1 MRLSVFKESFHYLRK
16 ENKTASDF
24 KLKAGLFF
32 RQRILNRFEVPY
44 LELFITTRCN
54 LKCKHCSNLIPS
66 LEQKCNFDAADVIH
80 TVDLLLS
87 KIDCLY
93 RLKIHGGEVFLH
105 PQLREITNYL
115 KTEKKI
121 KSIRLTTN
129 GTVIPS
135 DEVLNS
141 IANSNIVVQISDY
154 DLDNSKV
161 AQLIDKLKSF
171 GISYAYL
178 KEHTWSNMGEF
189 EAREN
194 GRFDECTIKRCT
206 SVFEGKVYVCS
217 RAAIM
222 AKQGIIEDEGVPL
235 SLDRRALRKGIK
247 KIYKGKLSV
256 ACRHCDGDT
265 RFAEVIKAGE
275 QTE

>member
-1 MRLSVFKESFHYLRK
+1 MKLNIREESFHYLRK
-16 ENKTASDF
+16 ENKTESDF
-24 KLKAGLFF
+24 KLKAGIFF
-32 RQRILNRFEVPY
+32 RQRILRKFELPY

-66 LEQKCNFDAADVIH
+66 LESKCNFDAAGVIR

-105 PQLREITNYL
+105 PQLREIIDYL

-135 DEVLNS
+135 DEVLKS
-141 IANSNIVVQISDY
+141 IANGNIVVQISDY
-154 DLDNSKV
+154 DLGNSKV
-161 AQLIDKLKSF
+161 VQLIDKLKSF
-171 GISYAYL
+171 GIAYAYL
-178 KEHTWSNMGEF
+178 KEQAWSDMGEF

-194 GRFDECTIKRCT
+194 SRFDDCTVKRCT
-206 SVFEGKVYVCS
+206 SVFEGKLYVCS

-222 AKQGIIEDEGVPL
+222 AKQGIIVDEGIPL
-235 SLDRRALRKGIK
+235 SLDGRELRKSIK
-247 KIYKGKLSV
+247 NLYNGKSSI

-265 RFAEVIKAGE
+265 RFARVIKAGE